1 MLKLDMDL
9 VSYKNFFLMF
19 VHWIKS
25 VRFESSLNCFCVSFN
40 RNVIY
45 QDRQSQ
51 LFWLALALTSKYN
64 KELVQFM

>member
-1 MLKLDMDL
+1 ML
-9 VSYKNFFLMF
+9 

-25 VRFESSLNCFCVSFN
+25 VRFESSLNCIFCLFN

-45 QDRQSQ
+45 QDHQSQ

-64 KELVQFM
+64 KELVQLFM